1 MNLEDKRE
9 LEEFCDARYVRK
21 DDCTERRENFD
32 KKLAKDDKRIEI
44 VERKFNTVERILW
57 ILVSEAAAAL
67 VVLLINM
74 IFK

>member
-1 MNLEDKRE
+1 MTLEDKHE
-9 LEEFCDARYVRK
+9 LEDFCDARYVRK
-21 DDCTERRENFD
+21 DDCTERRESFD
-32 KKLAKDDKRIEI
+32 KKFAKNDKRIEFM
-44 VERKFNTVERILW
+44 ERKFNTVERILW

>member
-1 MNLEDKRE
+1 MTFEEKHE
-9 LEEFCDARYVRK
+9 IEEFCDARYVRK

-32 KKLAKDDKRIEI
+32 KKLAKDDKRIEFM
-44 VERKFNTVERILW
+44 ERKFNTVERILW

>member
-1 MNLEDKRE
+1 MNLEDKQE
-9 LEEFCDARYVRK
+9 MKEFCDARYVLK

-32 KKLAKDDKRIEI
+32 KILAKDDKRIEFM
-44 VERKFNTVERILW
+44 ERKFNTVERILW

-74 IFK
+74 IIK